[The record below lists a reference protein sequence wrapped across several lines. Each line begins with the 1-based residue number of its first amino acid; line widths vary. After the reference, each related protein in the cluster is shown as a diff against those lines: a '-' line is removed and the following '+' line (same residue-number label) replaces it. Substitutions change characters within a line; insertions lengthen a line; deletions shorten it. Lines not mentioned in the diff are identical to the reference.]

1 MLQVLRKK
9 TYLFG
14 KIFWLPWGCKSRTL
28 PLLCSLSLFKVVFVF
43 RCCID
48 VAFLQRIGDVLPE
61 VPVMGRSTR
70 DSQSR
75 APGGHMAT
83 AAMQPALGRS
93 HTATP
98 PPQVTRMLNH
108 HFHIPVCG
116 PHLQARSVPCN
127 LPQVTFLSSSCSL
140 TLHKLTVFPQ
150 NWWMVLPFP
159 VHILYWWPIP
169 NDKHLFCMSLQPASE
184 WHGNVR
190 QKPENINPGPWL
202 LPLAY

>member
-61 VPVMGRSTR
+61 VPVWWEGAHVTVRAVPQAGTWLQQQC
-70 DSQSR
+70 SQHW
-75 APGGHMAT
+75 AGAT
-83 AAMQPALGRS
+83 LP
-93 HTATP
+93 P
-98 PPQVTRMLNH
+98 PPQVTWMLNH

-159 VHILYWWPIP
+159 VHILYWWPTP
-169 NDKHLFCMSLQPASE
+169 NDKHLFCTSLQPASE